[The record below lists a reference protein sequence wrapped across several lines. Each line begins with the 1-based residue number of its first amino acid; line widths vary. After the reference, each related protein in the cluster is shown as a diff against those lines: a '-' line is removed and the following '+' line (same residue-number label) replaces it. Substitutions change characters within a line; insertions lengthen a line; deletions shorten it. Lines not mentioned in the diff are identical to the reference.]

1 MRFSRF
7 LRLLSFTAIFILG
20 AATVNAQ
27 SGATVFVPEEATVRA
42 GPSTVYDRLGQF
54 TAEQTAPAVGR
65 SIHSDWI
72 QIEFAGS
79 PNGRGWVY
87 APFVELRGATL
98 DSLPIAD
105 APPTPTLPPTP
116 EGELNP
122 FIGVTP
128 PPVRQPTF
136 TPAPAVEI
144 SQYTETA
151 LPKAPFPPASLVLSL
166 LAVTGVGIVMAIIRR
181 NA

>member
-1 MRFSRF
+1 MRFHF
-7 LRLLSFTAIFILG
+7 LLFVAALFVAG
-20 AATVNAQ
+20 ATRVNAQ
-27 SGATVFVPEEATVRA
+27 SGATIFVPEEATVRA
-42 GPSTVYDRLGQF
+42 GPSTVYDRLAQL

-87 APFVELRGATL
+87 APFVELRGATI

-116 EGELNP
+116 EGEPNP

-128 PPVRQPTF
+128 PPLRQPTF

-144 SQYTETA
+144 PQYTETA
-151 LPKAPFPPASLVLSL
+151 LPQAPFPPIALVLSL
-166 LAVTGVGIVMAIIRR
+166 LAVTLLGIVMAIIRR